1 MTNGYRPLFNR
12 KYLTGLMWF
21 CLIAILILTSMGPG
35 EVEYHSIEHNKQKN
49 IYWMEL
55 DEQPIILTILL
66 PTPPALNTQQQQLQQ
81 LKSQI
86 VKSILDSAPRAFSY
100 SLTPRQ
106 DRVEISMGWASGQ
119 PAPDIKKLFAE
130 LQQPVHSE
138 QWKTSLEKL
147 QAREY
152 IQSKTSEAQL
162 INTFMQTLQPT
173 QDIDPLQQLNQSY
186 QSMFNS
192 PRFAVSGEEAEEV
205 SELLQ
210 ALTENSDTSP
220 VTTPATQPS
229 GSNNIAAVDDKF
241 HMLFGQTIAIR
252 NSKEFLS
259 QRLTAQVLQG
269 LLKEYATQYGM
280 EYRLLSTSLNDIGYR
295 ALILHGEQ
303 NPAAILGQLQQLV
316 SEELVE
322 QSQIL
327 LSQQWQERMRELRN
341 QVQGL
346 SLIAFYG
353 LESDTLESH
362 GEQLMDLDSDNIVAQ
377 AQQALQIDQQF
388 SILQPPQ
395 Q

>member
-1 MTNGYRPLFNR
+1 MTNGYTPLFNR

-35 EVEYHSIEHNKQKN
+35 EVEYHSIEHNEEKN

-81 LKSQI
+81 LKSQVI
-86 VKSILDSAPRAFSY
+86 KSVLDAAPRAFSY
-100 SLTPRQ
+100 NLTPRQ
-106 DRVEISMGWASGQ
+106 DRVEISLGWASGQ
-119 PAPDIKKLFAE
+119 PAPDIKKLFTE
-130 LQQPVHSE
+130 LQQPVQSE
-138 QWKTSLEKL
+138 HWKTSLEKL

-152 IQSKTSEAQL
+152 IQGKTAEAQL
-162 INTFMQTLQPT
+162 IRTFMQALQPT
-173 QDIDPLQQLNQSY
+173 QDTDPLQQLNASY
-186 QSMFNS
+186 QSMFDN
-192 PRFAVSGEEAEEV
+192 PRFAVSGAEAEAV
-205 SELLQ
+205 SELLE
-210 ALTENSDTSP
+210 ALVQHSDTSS
-220 VTTPATQPS
+220 VTSPLTPLA
-229 GSNNIAAVDDKF
+229 GSNNLTALDNKF
-241 HMLFGQTIAIR
+241 HMLFGQTIATR

-259 QRLTAQVLQG
+259 QRLTAQVLQE

-280 EYRLLSTSLNDIGYR
+280 EYRFLSTSLNEIGYR

-316 SEELVE
+316 SEDLVE
-322 QSQIL
+322 QSQIT

-346 SLIAFYG
+346 SLVAFYG
-353 LESDTLESH
+353 LESDTLENH
-362 GEQLMDLDSDNIVAQ
+362 GEQLMDLYPESIVEQ
-377 AQQALQIDQQF
+377 AQRALQIEQQF

-395 Q
+395 H